1 MHFLALPRR
10 FADGGLCPGAAM
22 QYDGQIPGSNWGQ
35 GPVPPAGMSR
45 SPVSLRKKIADS
57 PRVNRAV
64 EGLFAAYVRFAFR
77 TSRWTRSGFEE
88 MDACV
93 RRGEPVIFVLW
104 HQRLI
109 MAPYLFDTS
118 LGRIC
123 ALTSAARAGRLAGQ
137 ILVRLGFETIPM
149 SSHKR
154 HVALSRE
161 VLRRT
166 RDGCSIG
173 IAADGPRGPARV
185 SSTVPVVWARMTG
198 CRVFTVAF
206 AEKKVMA
213 LPTWDRQMLPLPFS
227 RGVLMCREWTDV
239 VPKKPDDEQVETLRQ
254 SLEASLDAITDAAD
268 TAAGRRSEDPKT
280 LSD

>member
-1 MHFLALPRR
+1 M
-10 FADGGLCPGAAM
+10 
-22 QYDGQIPGSNWGQ
+22 
-35 GPVPPAGMSR
+35 
-45 SPVSLRKKIADS
+45 SLRKKIADS
-57 PRVNRAV
+57 AWFNNGV
-64 EGLFAAYVRFAFR
+64 ESLITAYVRLAYR
-77 TSRWTRSGFEE
+77 TSRWERSGFEA
-88 MDACV
+88 MDECV

-166 RDGCSIG
+166 REGCSIG

-185 SSTVPVVWARMTG
+185 SSTVPIVWARMTG

-206 AEKKVMA
+206 AEKRVIR
-213 LPTWDRQMLPLPFS
+213 LPTWDKQMLPMPFS
-227 RGVLMCREWTDV
+227 RGVLICQEWTGE
-239 VPKKPDDEQVETLRQ
+239 VPKKPTDEEAETLR
-254 SLEASLDAITDAAD
+254 LDLQGALDQITDRAD
-268 TAAGRRSEDPKT
+268 KATGTQAK
-280 LSD
+280 

>member
-1 MHFLALPRR
+1 M
-10 FADGGLCPGAAM
+10 
-22 QYDGQIPGSNWGQ
+22 
-35 GPVPPAGMSR
+35 
-45 SPVSLRKKIADS
+45 SLRKRIADS
-57 PRVNRAV
+57 PRFNRTI
-64 EGLFAAYVRFAFR
+64 EGLFAAYVRFAYR
-77 TSRWTRSGFEE
+77 TSRWQRSGFEE

-93 RRGEPVIFVLW
+93 KRGEPVIFVLW

-166 RDGCSIG
+166 KEGCSIG
-173 IAADGPRGPARV
+173 IAADGPRGPARI
-185 SSTVPVVWARMTG
+185 SSGVPITWARMTG

-206 AEKKVMA
+206 AEKKVLK
-213 LPTWDRQMLPLPFS
+213 LPTWDKQMLPLPFS
-227 RGVLMCREWTDV
+227 RGVLICQEWQET
-239 VPKKPDDEQVETLRQ
+239 VPKKPTDGEAEALRQ
-254 SLEASLDAITDAAD
+254 SLEKALDQITDKADQAAE
-268 TAAGRRSEDPKT
+268 RVPDPIK
-280 LSD
+280 SA

>member
-1 MHFLALPRR
+1 M
-10 FADGGLCPGAAM
+10 
-22 QYDGQIPGSNWGQ
+22 
-35 GPVPPAGMSR
+35 
-45 SPVSLRKKIADS
+45 SLRKRIADS
-57 PRVNRAV
+57 PRFNRTI
-64 EGLFAAYVRFAFR
+64 EGLFAAYVRFAYR
-77 TSRWTRSGFEE
+77 TSRWQRSGFEE

-93 RRGEPVIFVLW
+93 KRGEPVIFVLW

-166 RDGCSIG
+166 KEGCSIG
-173 IAADGPRGPARV
+173 IAADGPRGPARI
-185 SSTVPVVWARMTG
+185 SSGVPITWARMTG

-206 AEKKVMA
+206 AEKKVLK
-213 LPTWDRQMLPLPFS
+213 LPTWDKQMLPLPFS
-227 RGVLMCREWTDV
+227 RGVLICQEWQET
-239 VPKKPDDEQVETLRQ
+239 VPKKPTDDEAEALRQ
-254 SLEASLDAITDAAD
+254 SLEQALDQITDKAD
-268 TAAGRRSEDPKT
+268 QAAGRAPDPIK
-280 LSD
+280 SA

>member
-1 MHFLALPRR
+1 M
-10 FADGGLCPGAAM
+10 
-22 QYDGQIPGSNWGQ
+22 
-35 GPVPPAGMSR
+35 
-45 SPVSLRKKIADS
+45 SLRKKIADS
-57 PRVNRAV
+57 PRVNRAI

-77 TSRWTRSGFEE
+77 TSRWTRSGFDD

-123 ALTSAARAGRLAGQ
+123 ALTSSARAGRLAGQ

-173 IAADGPRGPARV
+173 IAADGPRGPARI

-206 AEKKVMA
+206 AEKKVIE

-227 RGVLMCREWTDV
+227 RGVLMCQEWTDE
-239 VPKKPDDEQVETLRQ
+239 VPKKPTGSEAENLRL
-254 SLEASLDAITDAAD
+254 SLEASLETITAAAD
-268 TAAGRRSEDPKT
+268 SAAGRTGERPQAQST
-280 LSD
+280 

>member
-1 MHFLALPRR
+1 
-10 FADGGLCPGAAM
+10 
-22 QYDGQIPGSNWGQ
+22 
-35 GPVPPAGMSR
+35 
-45 SPVSLRKKIADS
+45 VSLRKRIADS
-57 PRVNRAV
+57 PRFNRTI
-64 EGLFAAYVRFAFR
+64 EGLFAAYVRFAYR
-77 TSRWTRSGFEE
+77 TSRWQRSGFEE
-88 MDACV
+88 MDAYV
-93 RRGEPVIFVLW
+93 KRGEPVIFVLW

-166 RDGCSIG
+166 KEGCSIG
-173 IAADGPRGPARV
+173 IAADGPRGPARI
-185 SSTVPVVWARMTG
+185 SSGVPITWARMTG

-206 AEKKVMA
+206 AEKKVLK
-213 LPTWDRQMLPLPFS
+213 LPTWDKQMLPLPFS
-227 RGVLMCREWTDV
+227 RGVLICQEWQET
-239 VPKKPDDEQVETLRQ
+239 VPKKPTDDEAEALRQ
-254 SLEASLDAITDAAD
+254 SLEKALDQITDKAD
-268 TAAGRRSEDPKT
+268 QAAGRAPDPIK
-280 LSD
+280 SA

>member
-1 MHFLALPRR
+1 M
-10 FADGGLCPGAAM
+10 
-22 QYDGQIPGSNWGQ
+22 
-35 GPVPPAGMSR
+35 
-45 SPVSLRKKIADS
+45 SLRKKIADS
-57 PRVNRAV
+57 PRLNRAI

-123 ALTSAARAGRLAGQ
+123 ALTSSARAGRLAGQ

-166 RDGCSIG
+166 REGCSIG
-173 IAADGPRGPARV
+173 IAADGPRGPARI
-185 SSTVPVVWARMTG
+185 SSTVPIVWARMTG

-206 AEKKVMA
+206 AEKKVIK
-213 LPTWDRQMLPLPFS
+213 LPTWDQQMLPMPFS
-227 RGVLMCREWTDV
+227 RGELMCQEWTDE
-239 VPKKPDDEQVETLRQ
+239 VPKKPTDAELEALVQ
-254 SLEASLDAITDAAD
+254 SLGGSLDEITDKAD
-268 TAAGRRSEDPKT
+268 AAAGRPPER
-280 LSD
+280 

>member
-1 MHFLALPRR
+1 M
-10 FADGGLCPGAAM
+10 
-22 QYDGQIPGSNWGQ
+22 
-35 GPVPPAGMSR
+35 
-45 SPVSLRKKIADS
+45 SLRKRIADS
-57 PRVNRAV
+57 PRFNRTI
-64 EGLFAAYVRFAFR
+64 EGLFAAYVRFAYR
-77 TSRWTRSGFEE
+77 TSRWQRSGFEE

-93 RRGEPVIFVLW
+93 KRGEPVIFVLW

-166 RDGCSIG
+166 KEGCSIG
-173 IAADGPRGPARV
+173 IAADGPRGPARI
-185 SSTVPVVWARMTG
+185 SSGVPITWARMTG

-206 AEKKVMA
+206 AEKKVLK
-213 LPTWDRQMLPLPFS
+213 LPTWDKQMLPLPFS
-227 RGVLMCREWTDV
+227 HGVLICQEWQET
-239 VPKKPDDEQVETLRQ
+239 VPKKPTDDEAEALRQ
-254 SLEASLDAITDAAD
+254 SLEQALDQITDKAD
-268 TAAGRRSEDPKT
+268 QAAGRAPDPIK
-280 LSD
+280 SA

>member
-1 MHFLALPRR
+1 M
-10 FADGGLCPGAAM
+10 
-22 QYDGQIPGSNWGQ
+22 
-35 GPVPPAGMSR
+35 
-45 SPVSLRKKIADS
+45 SLRKKIADS
-57 PRVNRAV
+57 RRFNTFV
-64 EGLFAAYVRFAFR
+64 EGLFARYVRFAFR
-77 TSRWTRSGFEE
+77 TSRWQRHGFEE
-88 MDACV
+88 MDDCV

-149 SSHKR
+149 NSHQR

-166 RDGCSIG
+166 REGCSIG
-173 IAADGPRGPARV
+173 LAADGPRGPARQ
-185 SSTVPVVWARMTG
+185 SSTVPIAWARMTG

-206 AEKKVMA
+206 AERRVIK
-213 LPTWDRQMLPLPFS
+213 LPTWDQQMLPMPFS
-227 RGVLMCREWTDV
+227 KGVLLCQEWTTPVPRKPSDADV
-239 VPKKPDDEQVETLRQ
+239 LALQQDLSQ
-254 SLEASLDAITDAAD
+254 ALDAITEQAD
-268 TAAGRRSEDPKT
+268 QRAGCR
-280 LSD
+280 

>member
-1 MHFLALPRR
+1 M
-10 FADGGLCPGAAM
+10 
-22 QYDGQIPGSNWGQ
+22 
-35 GPVPPAGMSR
+35 
-45 SPVSLRKKIADS
+45 SLRKKIADS
-57 PRVNRAV
+57 PRFNRAV
-64 EGLFAAYVRFAFR
+64 EGVLAAYVRFAFR
-77 TSRWTRSGFEE
+77 TSRWQRTGFEE

-123 ALTSAARAGRLAGQ
+123 ALTSGARAGRLAGQ

-149 SSHKR
+149 HSHTR

-166 RDGCSIG
+166 KAGCSIG
-173 IAADGPRGPARV
+173 LAADGPRGPARIC
-185 SSTVPVVWARMTG
+185 SDVPITWARSTG

-206 AEKKVMA
+206 AERKVLR
-213 LPTWDRQMLPLPFS
+213 LPTWDKQMLPLPFS
-227 RGVLMCREWTDV
+227 SGVLLCEEWQET
-239 VPKKPDDEQVETLRQ
+239 VPRKPSDEEVSHLRHKL
-254 SLEASLDAITDAAD
+254 SRALDKITDEAD
-268 TAAGRRSEDPKT
+268 HAVGQARASTEVQPD
-280 LSD
+280 

>member
-1 MHFLALPRR
+1 MPCACSKTVRMPDLHA
-10 FADGGLCPGAAM
+10 
-22 QYDGQIPGSNWGQ
+22 GSHKSE
-35 GPVPPAGMSR
+35 PES
-45 SPVSLRKKIADS
+45 VSLRKKIADS
-57 PRVNRAV
+57 PRFNRAI
-64 EGLFAAYVRFAFR
+64 EALLAGYVRFAFR
-77 TSRWTRSGFEE
+77 TSRWQRSGFEE

-166 RDGCSIG
+166 RRAALSASPRTDRADLPGCPPPCQWS
-173 IAADGPRGPARV
+173 GPG
-185 SSTVPVVWARMTG
+185 
-198 CRVFTVAF
+198 
-206 AEKKVMA
+206 
-213 LPTWDRQMLPLPFS
+213 
-227 RGVLMCREWTDV
+227 
-239 VPKKPDDEQVETLRQ
+239 
-254 SLEASLDAITDAAD
+254 
-268 TAAGRRSEDPKT
+268 
-280 LSD
+280 

>member
-1 MHFLALPRR
+1 M
-10 FADGGLCPGAAM
+10 
-22 QYDGQIPGSNWGQ
+22 
-35 GPVPPAGMSR
+35 
-45 SPVSLRKKIADS
+45 SLRKKIADS
-57 PRVNRAV
+57 PKVNRAV

-77 TSRWTRSGFEE
+77 TSRWTRTGFEE

-166 RDGCSIG
+166 KDGCSIG

-206 AEKKVMA
+206 AEKKVVK
-213 LPTWDRQMLPLPFS
+213 LPTWDQQMLPMPFS
-227 RGVLMCREWTDV
+227 HGVLMCREWTDE
-239 VPKKPDDEQVETLRQ
+239 VPKKPSDEQVEMLRQ

-268 TAAGRRSEDPKT
+268 AAAGRGGASQK
-280 LSD
+280 SAKS

>member
-1 MHFLALPRR
+1 
-10 FADGGLCPGAAM
+10 M
-22 QYDGQIPGSNWGQ
+22 QYEGRETAKNAIIHE
-35 GPVPPAGMSR
+35 VA
-45 SPVSLRKKIADS
+45 PVSLRKKLADS
-57 PRVNRAV
+57 PRLNRAV

-77 TSRWTRSGFEE
+77 SSRWTRSGFEE

-93 RRGEPVIFVLW
+93 ARGEPVIFVLW

-166 RDGCSIG
+166 REGCSIG

-185 SSTVPVVWARMTG
+185 SSTVPIVWARMTG

-206 AEKKVMA
+206 AERRVMK
-213 LPTWDRQMLPLPFS
+213 LPTWDQQMLPLPFS
-227 RGVLMCREWTDV
+227 RGVLMCQEWTGE
-239 VPKKPDDEQVETLRQ
+239 VPKKPTEEEAEALRLDLQNALDEVTCQADQ
-254 SLEASLDAITDAAD
+254 AAD
-268 TAAGRRSEDPKT
+268 RNQR
-280 LSD
+280 

>member
-1 MHFLALPRR
+1 L
-10 FADGGLCPGAAM
+10 
-22 QYDGQIPGSNWGQ
+22 
-35 GPVPPAGMSR
+35 
-45 SPVSLRKKIADS
+45 SLRKKIADS
-57 PRVNRAV
+57 PRVNRFV
-64 EGLFAAYVRFAFR
+64 EGLFAAYVSFAYR
-77 TSRWTRSGFEE
+77 TSRWERSGFEE

-93 RRGEPVIFVLW
+93 ARGEPVIFVLW

-166 RDGCSIG
+166 KEGCSIG
-173 IAADGPRGPARV
+173 IAADGPRGPARI
-185 SSTVPVVWARMTG
+185 SSGVPITWARMTG

-206 AEKKVMA
+206 AERRVLK
-213 LPTWDRQMLPLPFS
+213 LPTWDKQMLPLPFS
-227 RGVLMCREWTDV
+227 RGVLFCQEWESH
-239 VPKKPDDEQVETLRQ
+239 VPKKPSEEEAEALRLNLQ
-254 SLEASLDAITDAAD
+254 SALDAVTDLAD
-268 TAAGRRSEDPKT
+268 RAVGQKAHWD
-280 LSD
+280 

>member
-1 MHFLALPRR
+1 MRIFLRCPDALRAAGFAPPRPCSKR
-10 FADGGLCPGAAM
+10 
-22 QYDGQIPGSNWGQ
+22 GQ
-35 GPVPPAGMSR
+35 GPGPAPGQTCR
-45 SPVSLRKKIADS
+45 NEPDTVSLRKKIADS
-57 PRVNRAV
+57 RRVNRAI

-77 TSRWTRSGFEE
+77 TSRWDRSGFEE

-166 RDGCSIG
+166 KEGCSIG

-206 AEKKVMA
+206 AERKVIK
-213 LPTWDRQMLPLPFS
+213 LPTWDKQMLPMPFS
-227 RGVLMCREWTDV
+227 RGVLMCREWTDE
-239 VPKKPDDEQVETLRQ
+239 VPKKPSDEQVEALRL
-254 SLEASLDAITDAAD
+254 SLEASLDGITDAAD
-268 TAAGRRSEDPKT
+268 AAAGRGSDNPKT
-280 LSD
+280 QPA

>member
-1 MHFLALPRR
+1 M
-10 FADGGLCPGAAM
+10 
-22 QYDGQIPGSNWGQ
+22 
-35 GPVPPAGMSR
+35 
-45 SPVSLRKKIADS
+45 SLRKRIADS
-57 PRVNRAV
+57 PRFNRTI
-64 EGLFAAYVRFAFR
+64 EGLFAAYVRFAYR
-77 TSRWTRSGFEE
+77 TSRWQRSGFEE

-93 RRGEPVIFVLW
+93 KRGEPVIFVLW

-166 RDGCSIG
+166 KEGCSIG
-173 IAADGPRGPARV
+173 IAADGPRGPARI
-185 SSTVPVVWARMTG
+185 SSGVPITWARMTG

-206 AEKKVMA
+206 AEKKVLK
-213 LPTWDRQMLPLPFS
+213 LPTWDKQMLPLPFS
-227 RGVLMCREWTDV
+227 RGVLICQEWQET
-239 VPKKPDDEQVETLRQ
+239 VPKKPTDDEAEALRQ
-254 SLEASLDAITDAAD
+254 SLEQALDQITDKAD
-268 TAAGRRSEDPKT
+268 HAAGRAPDPIK
-280 LSD
+280 SA

>member
-1 MHFLALPRR
+1 
-10 FADGGLCPGAAM
+10 
-22 QYDGQIPGSNWGQ
+22 
-35 GPVPPAGMSR
+35 
-45 SPVSLRKKIADS
+45 VSLRKRIADS
-57 PRVNRAV
+57 PRFNRTI
-64 EGLFAAYVRFAFR
+64 EGLFAAYVRFAYR
-77 TSRWTRSGFEE
+77 TSRWQRSGFEE

-93 RRGEPVIFVLW
+93 KRGEPVIFVLW

-166 RDGCSIG
+166 KEGCSIG
-173 IAADGPRGPARV
+173 IAADGPRGPARI
-185 SSTVPVVWARMTG
+185 SSGVPITWARMTG

-206 AEKKVMA
+206 AEKKVLK
-213 LPTWDRQMLPLPFS
+213 LPTWDKQMLPLPFS
-227 RGVLMCREWTDV
+227 RGVLICQEWQET
-239 VPKKPDDEQVETLRQ
+239 VPKKPTDGEAEALRQ
-254 SLEASLDAITDAAD
+254 SLEKALDQITDKADQAAE
-268 TAAGRRSEDPKT
+268 RVPDPIK
-280 LSD
+280 SA

>member
-1 MHFLALPRR
+1 M
-10 FADGGLCPGAAM
+10 
-22 QYDGQIPGSNWGQ
+22 
-35 GPVPPAGMSR
+35 
-45 SPVSLRKKIADS
+45 SLRKKIADS
-57 PRVNRAV
+57 PRFNRTV
-64 EGLFAAYVRFAFR
+64 EALFASYVRFAYA
-77 TSRWTRSGFEE
+77 TSRWKRIGFEP
-88 MDACV
+88 MDNCV
-93 RRGEPVIFVLW
+93 RNGEPVIFVLW

-109 MAPYLFDTS
+109 MAPFLFDTS

-166 RDGCSIG
+166 KEGCSIG
-173 IAADGPRGPARV
+173 IAADGPRGPARQ
-185 SSTVPVVWARMTG
+185 SSTVPIVWARMTG

-206 AEKKVMA
+206 AQRRVLT

-227 RGVLMCREWTDV
+227 RGVLLCEEWVDS
-239 VPKKPDDEQVETLRQ
+239 VPKKPSEAELQALQ
-254 SLEASLDAITDAAD
+254 GSLSEALDTITDQAD
-268 TAAGRRSEDPKT
+268 RTVAQP
-280 LSD
+280 